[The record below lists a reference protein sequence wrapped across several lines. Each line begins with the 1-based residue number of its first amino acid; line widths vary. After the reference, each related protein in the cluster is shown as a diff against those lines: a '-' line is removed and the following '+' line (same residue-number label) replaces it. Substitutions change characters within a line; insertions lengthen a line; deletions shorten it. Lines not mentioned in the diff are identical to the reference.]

1 MLRKIRKRQQKK
13 INLSIN
19 SCQFIAIVFGSKIQI
34 KGKHVLEYFLIPEK
48 SHTGR
53 SNELTKH
60 DFYRHV
66 V

>member
-1 MLRKIRKRQQKK
+1 MFIKMFISEEYVEKYGKNNKK

-19 SCQFIAIVFGSKIQI
+19 SCQFIATVFGCKIQI
-34 KGKHVLEYFLIPEK
+34 KGKH
-48 SHTGR
+48 TQQ
-53 SNELTKH
+53 H